1 MSIMDGS
8 ADKKSHQP
16 VKIQGG
22 TKTGSRNVGLLE
34 RIKHLDI
41 GSAGKDGAERGK
53 LLRFFNE

>member
-1 MSIMDGS
+1 MDGS